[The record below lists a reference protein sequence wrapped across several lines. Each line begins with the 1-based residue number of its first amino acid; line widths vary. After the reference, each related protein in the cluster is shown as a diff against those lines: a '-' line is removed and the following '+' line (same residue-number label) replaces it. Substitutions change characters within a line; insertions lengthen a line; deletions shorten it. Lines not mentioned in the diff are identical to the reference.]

1 MRINIL
7 FGLFLVTS
15 IISTKLCA
23 ENNYNDEFMQMQ
35 KFYYEQGYKEAAKK
49 FYQKGI
55 EDYQKYVL
63 ENVLET
69 YKAKFEAIEATK
81 YLVKNGYISYP
92 ESYRIYK
99 DGAYKIVITEPK
111 IEKPLKPE
119 DLFRMPLQNQINQEL
134 ATQNNLNENN
144 LNENNLDE
152 NKNLNNGLKVV
163 DTTDTKEI
171 IPTSV
176 SSIKNKSSLELPK
189 SKENINAIE
198 KMNLKYLDGY
208 SSYKVYFENNT
219 EKAEF
224 CYLLTGDSSCSSL

>member
-1 MRINIL
+1 MQINIL
-7 FGLFLVTS
+7 FGLFLITS
-15 IISTKLCA
+15 IISTKLSA
-23 ENNYNDEFMQMQ
+23 ENSYNDEFMQMQ

-55 EDYQKYVL
+55 DDYQKYVL

-119 DLFRMPLQNQINQEL
+119 DLFRMPLSNQKAQDFSTDNS
-134 ATQNNLNENN
+134 LNENTHN
-144 LNENNLDE
+144 KEN
-152 NKNLNNGLKVV
+152 NLNNGLKVV
-163 DTTDTKEI
+163 DSTDTKEK
-171 IPTSV
+171 IPTSIN
-176 SSIKNKSSLELPK
+176 SIKNKSSLELPK
-189 SKENINAIE
+189 NKENLNAIE

-224 CYLLTGDSSCSSL
+224 CNLLTGDSSCSSL